1 MSQAMVVWKRPLGAA
16 APPPPAAP
24 PLTWESVINSPQA
37 QAAIQRAREELAGYP
52 TVLAMFNALLRDGP
66 GWVSRLLAELPA
78 AAKTAREVVAELDAK
93 VRQGKLLPPEAHN
106 QVMGIPIWAL
116 AGGVGLYLL
125 FKR

>member
-16 APPPPAAP
+16 APLPPPS

-37 QAAIQRAREELAGYP
+37 QAAIQRAREELAGHP
-52 TVLAMFNALLRDGP
+52 TVLAMFNALLKDGP
-66 GWVSRLLAELPA
+66 EWVGRVMAALPEA
-78 AAKTAREVVAELDAK
+78 ARTAREVVAELDAK

-106 QVMGIPIWAL
+106 QVMGIPLWVL